1 MQPSPFSLEDR
12 VAIVTGSGQGIGRA
26 IALGMARAG
35 AHLVIAERRQESA
48 EAVAAEVRALGRK
61 AISLPADVKQADQVE
76 GMVSNTAKELGRIDV
91 LVNNVGGGI
100 RAPAIE
106 LEEKAW
112 DVVMRMTL
120 KTAFLGSQAVARHM
134 KDHGGGAI
142 INISSVEGLL
152 SAPLMSPYAAAKAA
166 IINLTRTLAVEW
178 AQHNIRVNAI
188 APGFVETP
196 GVLQYLT
203 PEMKAGRASYV
214 PMGRYGQPDDMVGA
228 AVFLASDAAT
238 YVTGNTIVVDG
249 GLTARRPG
257 DNLMVS

>member
-1 MQPSPFSLEDR
+1 MDNR

-35 AHLVIAERRQESA
+35 AHLVIAERRPESA
-48 EAVAAEVRALGRK
+48 EAVAVEVRALGRK
-61 AISLPADVKQADQVE
+61 AISLPADVKQADQVA
-76 GMVSNTAKELGRIDV
+76 GIVAKTVGELGRIDV

-100 RAPAIE
+100 RAPAME

-112 DVVMRMTL
+112 DLVMRMTL

-142 INISSVEGLL
+142 LNISSVEGLL

-166 IINLTRTLAVEW
+166 IINLTRTLAAEW
-178 AQHNIRVNAI
+178 AQQGIRVNAI

-196 GVLQYLT
+196 GVLQFLT
-203 PEMKAGRASYV
+203 PEMKAGRTSYI

-228 AVFLASDAAT
+228 AVFLASDAAA
-238 YVTGNTIVVDG
+238 YITGHTLVVDG

>member
-1 MQPSPFSLEDR
+1 MMGRLTLRYDGAAGSGITSRGYRKGVAMQPSPFSLEDR

-48 EAVAAEVRALGRK
+48 EAVAVEVRALGRK

-214 PMGRYGQPDDMVGA
+214 PMGRYG
-228 AVFLASDAAT
+228 
-238 YVTGNTIVVDG
+238 
-249 GLTARRPG
+249 
-257 DNLMVS
+257 